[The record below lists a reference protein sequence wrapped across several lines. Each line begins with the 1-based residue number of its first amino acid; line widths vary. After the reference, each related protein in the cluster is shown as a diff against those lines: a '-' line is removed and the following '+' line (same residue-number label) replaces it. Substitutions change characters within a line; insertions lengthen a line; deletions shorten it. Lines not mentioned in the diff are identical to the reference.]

1 MALSCPSCSN
11 QVTLPHIPLREDIEI
26 YCEKCNAKLN
36 LVLSFS
42 PSSQGAG
49 IPLAPAPIDSKK
61 VLVSVIGEV
70 TEEMISEVLS
80 DAGLNVVKAISTDHV
95 LESVVKHRPGLA
107 ILDVGLEGVFDKII
121 PRMKNENALKDMKIL
136 LLSSI
141 HNKARYK
148 REPESLYGA
157 DDYVER
163 HHIEDQL
170 VYKVQTLLKLKIETT
185 PLPASKP
192 VETPKSSAP
201 VAQVKPAEPVQ
212 PVASPAE
219 VTPPPVPVPSE
230 GKTVAVEPSKV
241 DPAPK
246 KQAPPAGDLA
256 EHDAAKRL
264 ARLIISDIALYNQK
278 QVEEGVKNGNFHDLL
293 KDELGE
299 GLKLYETRTPEV
311 VAQATDYYGEAI
323 SEFVSKQKARFGV

>member
-1 MALSCPSCSN
+1 MALSCPSCS
-11 QVTLPHIPLREDIEI
+11 QQITLPHIPLREGIEI
-26 YCEKCNAKLN
+26 YCEKCNAKHSL
-36 LVLSFS
+36 LLSLS
-42 PSSQGAG
+42 PPSQRATTPVTPG
-49 IPLAPAPIDSKK
+49 PIDSKK

-80 DAGLNVVKAISTDHV
+80 DAGLNVVTATSADHV
-95 LESVVKHRPGLA
+95 LESVMKHRPGLV

-121 PRMKNENALKDMKIL
+121 PQIKNENTLRDMKIL

-141 HNKARYK
+141 HNKTRYK

-170 VYKVQTLLKLKIETT
+170 VYKVQTLLNLKAETVA
-185 PLPASKP
+185 PSASKP
-192 VETPKSSAP
+192 AEIPKSSSP
-201 VAQVKPAEPVQ
+201 VADLKPAEPTQ
-212 PVASPAE
+212 PVAPPAE
-219 VTPPPVPVPSE
+219 VTPPPVLGPSE
-230 GKTVAVEPSKV
+230 TKTVAVEPQKV

-246 KQAPPAGDLA
+246 KHAPPAGDLA

-264 ARLIISDIALYNQK
+264 ARLIISDIALYNQR

-293 KDELGE
+293 QDELDE
-299 GLKLYETRTPEV
+299 GLKLYQNRTTQDV
-311 VAQATDYYGEAI
+311 LQATDYYEEAI
-323 SEFVSKQKARFGV
+323 SEFISKQKARFGV